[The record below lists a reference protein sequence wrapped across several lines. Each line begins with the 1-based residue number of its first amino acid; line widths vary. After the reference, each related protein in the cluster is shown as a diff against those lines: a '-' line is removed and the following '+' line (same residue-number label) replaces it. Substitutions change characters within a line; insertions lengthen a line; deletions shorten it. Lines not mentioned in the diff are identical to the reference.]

1 GGRLSLEGLQ
11 HVLESSGAAESED
24 RRQVEG
30 KHDGSRYAG
39 QFRPQSRDDGAGALS
54 GIGSL
59 LVWLQADDE
68 ESLVRRGDTVDE
80 VEPHHRKYALDAG
93 DGSDDVLHPLH
104 YCTRAVDRGALRQAH
119 RGEESSL
126 VFLRQEA
133 LRGHAEKPG
142 RAHK

>member
-1 GGRLSLEGLQ
+1 
-11 HVLESSGAAESED
+11 
-24 RRQVEG
+24 
-30 KHDGSRYAG
+30 
-39 QFRPQSRDDGAGALS
+39 

-133 LRGHAEKPG
+133 LWGHAEKPG
-142 RAHK
+142 RAHKYGQHGNHADDRDTYQSAHGRDIAVAGTLDAAQHVAHRPFA